1 MTSTVPTDI
10 PAPVNLTGQRVL
22 NRALLLQE
30 HINVL
35 TWSPRPTGPPV
46 DGYRIYAL
54 ENGTKAL
61 LGEVGSS
68 TTHFWHRNVRQT
80 GRYQYAVAALDRSE
94 TGKTALAIF
103 MNPETAKITT
113 AGTFFKLGLLLF
125 DGGFYRESGEAL
137 QKCALWTRKNSTS
150 SP

>member
-1 MTSTVPTDI
+1 VTSTVPTDI

-80 GRYQYAVAALDRSE
+80 GRYQYAVAALDRE
-94 TGKTALAIF
+94 GREG
-103 MNPETAKITT
+103 NPACVIIDGSSRPS